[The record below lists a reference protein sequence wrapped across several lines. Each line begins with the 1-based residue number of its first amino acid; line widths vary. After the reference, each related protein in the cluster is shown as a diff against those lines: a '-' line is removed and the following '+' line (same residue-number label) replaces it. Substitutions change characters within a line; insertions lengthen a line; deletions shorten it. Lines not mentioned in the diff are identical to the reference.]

1 MRILKINFLSL
12 LIITLLCTSLVMGQK
27 KPADGDLKIGDFKVR
42 MLQDAQMYM
51 NISLLS
57 GIEKSDALK
66 LTGGVD
72 TVWTAVNAY
81 LVRTPQ
87 QVVLVDAGVGKY
99 PGEDSGHLFEYLKRA
114 GVEPE
119 QIDLV
124 LITHFHFDHIGGLLT
139 PEGKRAF
146 PNALVRASQV
156 ENDFWMGDESKI
168 PENMRERAKKIKAV
182 FAPYISADLYK
193 PYKPDEVLGEGIKAM
208 PAYGHTPGHTV
219 FSFSS
224 KGEELWCIGDLIH
237 IGIVQFPNPAASM
250 AFDSDKKMALTSRI
264 DFFKRA
270 AASHIVIA
278 GAHLGDMLRLEV
290 NGNSFIPS
298 PVDVSK

>member
-1 MRILKINFLSL
+1 MRIIKINFSVL
-12 LIITLLCTSLVMGQK
+12 LIITVLCTSLVTGQK

-51 NISLLS
+51 KISHLS

-72 TVWTAVNAY
+72 SVWASVNAY

-87 QVVLVDAGVGKY
+87 HTVLVDAGIGKY
-99 PGEDSGHLFEYLKRA
+99 PGENSGHLLEYLKRA

-139 PEGKRAF
+139 PEGRRAF
-146 PNALVRASQV
+146 PNAVVRASQV
-156 ENDFWMGDESKI
+156 ESDFWMGDESKI
-168 PENMRERAKKIKAV
+168 PANMRERAKSIKV
-182 FAPYISADLYK
+182 IFAPYIAANLYK
-193 PYKPDEVLGEGIKAM
+193 PFKPDEILGEGIKAM

-219 FSFSS
+219 FAFSS
-224 KGEELWCIGDLIH
+224 KGEEIWCIGDLIH
-237 IGIVQFPNPAASM
+237 IGIVQFSNPAASM
-250 AFDSDKKMALTSRI
+250 AFDSDKKMALTSRV
-264 DFFKRA
+264 DFLKRA

-290 NGNSFIPS
+290 NGSSFIVS
-298 PVDVSK
+298 PVDVHK